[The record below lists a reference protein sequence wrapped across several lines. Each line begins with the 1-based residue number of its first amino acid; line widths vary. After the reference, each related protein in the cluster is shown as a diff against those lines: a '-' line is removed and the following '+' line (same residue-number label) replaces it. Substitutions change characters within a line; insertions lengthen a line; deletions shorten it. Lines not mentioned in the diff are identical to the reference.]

1 MVSVQVSAT
10 VVTFKNL
17 FASPQLILLIIL
29 CENTHLPVS
38 RSVSQAVNRLSHTRW
53 CVPPRG

>member
-10 VVTFKNL
+10 AVTFNNL
-17 FASPQLILLIIL
+17 FASLQLILLIIL
-29 CENTHLPVS
+29 CENTHLPVFC
-38 RSVSQAVNRLSHTRW
+38 SVSQAVNHLSHTRW